1 MPYEWMAQKG
11 VPGDYPDG
19 GAPIAE
25 FDGSLIDYVANVK
38 ERRGSST
45 DKLTIDDADTN
56 FMEYRFDCGAT
67 SGDNRGMYLRLYMTG
82 AGGGGE
88 ALRAYTDVVGVAQGT
103 CHGAHIS
110 LGFGESTTGGSITGL
125 GAALRATL
133 GLPNVAMGAGGT
145 YCALMVEIYSFG
157 AAADPGAVTELSF
170 MRIVNGG
177 DATGGEDVDDDAY
190 LFSLQGFTIGDGNL
204 VEVAADETG
213 YAWNI
218 KILVGTQV
226 MYLMCADDRV

>member
-1 MPYEWMAQKG
+1 MPYQWMKMKG
-11 VPGDYPDG
+11 VPADFPDG

-25 FDGSLIDYVANVK
+25 FDGSLIDYIANVK

-45 DKLTIDDADTN
+45 DKLTIDTANTN
-56 FMEYRFDCGAT
+56 FLEYRFDCGAT

-88 ALRAYTDVVGVAQGT
+88 AARIYTDVVGVAQGT

-125 GAALRATL
+125 GVAMRATL

-145 YCALMVEIYSFG
+145 YAAIQPEIYGFG
-157 AAADPGAVTELSF
+157 AAADPAAVTELSF
-170 MRIVNGG
+170 IRCVAGG
-177 DATGGEDVDDDAY
+177 GATERGAIDDKAY
-190 LFSLQGFTIGDGNL
+190 LLVLDGVAEGSGNMVVASNTEANYVSAARCKING
-204 VEVAADETG
+204 VEK
-213 YAWNI
+213 W
-218 KILVGTQV
+218 
-226 MYLMCADDRV
+226 LMFASASG